1 MDPLGH
7 ASIALIAKPLV
18 PKAPLWAL
26 IGACEIPDILY
37 FGFQAA
43 GIENSGATSV
53 DFTHGLRELVLPNLP
68 WSHGLTMSL
77 VWSLAVAALAYAF
90 LRERR
95 ASLAIGLM
103 VFSHWVLDAIV
114 YPIMPI
120 FFTQSPM
127 TGLGLMTSAPGF
139 IASIFLEVGLIAGG
153 IAFYWIKRRKIA

>member
-7 ASIALIAKPLV
+7 ASIALIVKPFV

-26 IGACEIPDILY
+26 IAACEVPDILY

-43 GIENSGATSV
+43 GIENSGATSL
-53 DFTHGLRELVLPNLP
+53 DFTHGLQELVLPFLP
-68 WSHGLTMSL
+68 WSHGLTMSI
-77 VWSLAVAALAYAF
+77 VWSLAVAVLAYAF
-90 LRERR
+90 LRDRR

-114 YPIMPI
+114 YPIMPL

-139 IASIFLEVGLIAGG
+139 IASILLEIGLIAGG
-153 IAFYWIKRRKIA
+153 IAFFWIRRRQQA